1 MARSIT
7 RVVLLLALTCLG
19 VQAQD
24 KISDHCSGG
33 TPFPFSSIEASHPI
47 DQSCGV
53 EGNAASKNS
62 QLQNSVKNNFCSAA
76 PSGKP
81 EVYTPEML
89 ISLEKTKSIP
99 SGQGKEP
106 SSRTQL
112 QHWGEGKVVIMKAYL
127 IEAHHADLPTSSEI
141 AAGKKGGETVNCN
154 GNTPDENDVHIALG
168 AHASTKECDSV
179 TAEISPHFRPASWD
193 QIGQFET
200 FDPHS
205 GRYTPNPAVAS
216 RLQSH
221 PYRITGQLFF
231 DASHAPCPCGTAHCA
246 PLRSSV
252 WEIHP
257 IYNIEV
263 CRAGSSCDVGN
274 DADWISFDT
283 WWNALTPLQPL
294 AAPHKHE
301 ETPE

>member
-7 RVVLLLALTCLG
+7 RVVLVLALTCLG
-19 VQAQD
+19 VQSQD

-127 IEAHHADLPTSSEI
+127 VEAHHADLPTSSEL
-141 AAGKKGGETVNCN
+141 AAGKKGG
-154 GNTPDENDVHIALG
+154 
-168 AHASTKECDSV
+168 
-179 TAEISPHFRPASWD
+179 
-193 QIGQFET
+193 
-200 FDPHS
+200 
-205 GRYTPNPAVAS
+205 
-216 RLQSH
+216 
-221 PYRITGQLFF
+221 
-231 DASHAPCPCGTAHCA
+231 
-246 PLRSSV
+246 
-252 WEIHP
+252 
-257 IYNIEV
+257 
-263 CRAGSSCDVGN
+263 
-274 DADWISFDT
+274 
-283 WWNALTPLQPL
+283 
-294 AAPHKHE
+294 
-301 ETPE
+301 